1 MSDKKKLFFSF
12 QGAFGPPTYGHY
24 QSMETFITKV
34 KADYPAHDYSFLFMP
49 TARSGSKLHLE
60 PTQRNRIDILEEF
73 SSRLKTEHEVRV
85 EASTIEYGI
94 YKDSNVTDTIYTINK
109 IKEVNPE
116 AVIVL
121 GMGQDNVLRLPFWKD
136 IREYNKEV
144 NKANP
149 RNYTPRMPKEF
160 YLENYNAGF
169 WNFENN
175 KWSYG
180 CTKVDLSKMCGH
192 SVLLIGKDL
201 YHYGIKK
208 HREDIPSGLDLL
220 GKKFDLLRPVL
231 LIKIDES
238 KIGYNRYIWKCEC
251 DCGETCT
258 KSTLSLTNRSNIK
271 IKNSCGC
278 ENKKSA
284 RWKKLDISSKHFSRI
299 KSGAKNRKLDFDLT
313 PEFLHELYQKQKKK
327 SAISGRK
334 LVMPEY
340 VGKGTGLSQCVSDN
354 KDLIASLD
362 RIDSKKGYIKT
373 NVWWISRRENSCKM
387 DLSIDDMQQFFMD
400 GYAYLKESKRIQK
413 DIEAGRF
420 S

>member
-1 MSDKKKLFFSF
+1 MSRKEIVCHQCNKTKIKKNW
-12 QGAFGPPTYGHY
+12 QPTESGLDFCSNNCFCNWYLSCSK
-24 QSMETFITKV
+24 QS
-34 KADYPAHDYSFLFMP
+34 L
-49 TARSGSKLHLE
+49 
-60 PTQRNRIDILEEF
+60 IDIGFFHGRPSILQGEKWDEFEQVILQERLRPQTLADKFGLKKTTAQWNRQKVLEQ
-73 SSRLKTEHEVRV
+73 HD
-85 EASTIEYGI
+85 I
-94 YKDSNVTDTIYTINK
+94 
-109 IKEVNPE
+109 
-116 AVIVL
+116 
-121 GMGQDNVLRLPFWKD
+121 D

-180 CTKVDLSKMCGH
+180 CTKVDLSKMCSH

>member
-1 MSDKKKLFFSF
+1 MSRK
-12 QGAFGPPTYGHY
+12 
-24 QSMETFITKV
+24 EIV
-34 KADYPAHDYSFLFMP
+34 C
-49 TARSGSKLHLE
+49 
-60 PTQRNRIDILEEF
+60 
-73 SSRLKTEHEVRV
+73 HEC
-85 EASTIEYGI
+85 
-94 YKDSNVTDTIYTINK
+94 NK
-109 IKEVNPE
+109 IKIKENWRPTE
-116 AVIVL
+116 SGLDFCSNDCFCNWYQSCSKQSLIDIGFFHGRPSILQGEKWDEFEQVILQERLRPQALADKFGLKKTTAQWNRQKVL
-121 GMGQDNVLRLPFWKD
+121 EQHDID

-144 NKANP
+144 AKANP
-149 RNYTPRMPKEF
+149 RNYIPRMPKEF
-160 YLENYNAGF
+160 YLENYNASF
-169 WNFENN
+169 WNFEKN

-238 KIGYNRYIWKCEC
+238 KVGFSRYVWKCEC
-251 DCGETCT
+251 DCGETCV
-258 KSTLSLTNRSNIK
+258 KSTQSLTGRGHIK

-278 ENKKSA
+278 ENKKAA
-284 RWKKLDISSKHFSRI
+284 RWKKLDIYPRHFNRI
-299 KSGAKNRKLDFDLT
+299 KASAKIRKLDFDLT

-334 LVMPEY
+334 LVMPEV
-340 VGKGTGLSQCVSDN
+340 VGNGTGLSQRASDN

-373 NVWWISRRENSCKM
+373 NVWWISRRENGCKM
-387 DLSIDDMQQFFMD
+387 DLSIDDMQQFFTD
-400 GYAYLKESKRIQK
+400 GYAHLKESRRIQAE
-413 DIEAGRF
+413 IEAGRF